1 MISRLTKSTVPLAR
15 HLATRHMSTV
25 MANTINITFVDL
37 EGNRAAVKARIGQRL
52 LDVAQRFKVDIE
64 GPCEGGGSPTEMK
77 RTENWTETTYG
88 EGPTCFVCHVK
99 IPSRFHHLLD
109 NKTLHEKLGLEDVW
123 EDEAGS
129 TSRLACQIVL
139 EKKHDGLVCFVPDMP
154 PIDVI

>member
-1 MISRLTKSTVPLAR
+1 MLSRLTRMTAPLAVR
-15 HLATRHMSTV
+15 RNMSTV
-25 MANTINITFVDL
+25 LANTINIIFVDL
-37 EGNRAAVKARIGQRL
+37 EGNRAPVKARIGQRL

-77 RTENWTETTYG
+77 RTNDWTETTYG

-99 IPSRFHHLLD
+99 IPSRFNHLLD
-109 NKTLHEKLGLEDVW
+109 DQTLHEKLGLEDVW
-123 EDEAGS
+123 EDEAGN

-139 EKKHDGLVCFVPDMP
+139 ERKHDGLVCFVPDMP